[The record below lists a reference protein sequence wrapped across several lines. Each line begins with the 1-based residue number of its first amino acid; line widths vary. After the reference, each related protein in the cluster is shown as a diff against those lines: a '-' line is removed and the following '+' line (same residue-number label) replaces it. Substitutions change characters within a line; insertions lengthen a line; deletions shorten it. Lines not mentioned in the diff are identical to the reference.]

1 MVVTIFLLKLKKKIK
16 VSFIPM
22 LFVLSVTLWAM
33 IKNFLDFLTGPSPN
47 LLLATV
53 GGTLIFLTLW
63 LLLEAV
69 LTWNRI
75 RKV

>member
-1 MVVTIFLLKLKKKIK
+1 
-16 VSFIPM
+16 M

-33 IKNFLDFLTGPSPN
+33 IRNFLDFLTGPSPN
-47 LLLATV
+47 LLLAAV